1 MAGGI
6 AVGAA
11 QVSEDAVP
19 ILQVAL
25 VGASLPH
32 GEGAGSTRERRR
44 AARDWPQPHCCSTTG
59 EHHGDFCSLPE
70 GTQEERTP
78 LSFLSDCQ
86 YFRVINKIS
95 LNVETE

>member
-1 MAGGI
+1 MLFVAGGI

-44 AARDWPQPHCCSTTG
+44 AARDWPQPHRCSTTAG
-59 EHHGDFCSLPE
+59 EHHGDFLFASR
-70 GTQEERTP
+70 GDASRADAAN
-78 LSFLSDCQ
+78 LSF
-86 YFRVINKIS
+86 
-95 LNVETE
+95 